1 MGATWIY
8 SGVATF
14 IILKVVDHFVGLR
27 VGEAE
32 EEAGSEGVAHL
43 AAGIAEL
50 LRDPAK
56 RRRLGAAARRRIEEE
71 YSAARMTM
79 DYLRVYEEA
88 IAACAARPGGAR

>member
-1 MGATWIY
+1 MAVPT
-8 SGVATF
+8 V
-14 IILKVVDHFVGLR
+14 VVDGRTGVL
-27 VGEAE
+27 VPAANAE
-32 EEAGSEGVAHL
+32 LL
-43 AAGIAEL
+43 AAGIVKL

-56 RRRLGAAARRRIEEE
+56 RKRLGGAARQLIEEE